1 MMKLMK
7 RLKPYWLSITAVLVL
22 TFGQVIGQLY
32 LPTLMSNIIDK
43 GVVTGDTDYI
53 WSTGMKMLLISFAS
67 VILSVIVVYLA
78 SRISMGFGKELR
90 DKIFT
95 KVEDFSLQEFDKVG
109 TSSLITR
116 TTNDVVQ
123 IQNVLY
129 MMMRLM
135 VMAPIMLLGGI
146 IIMAVGRD
154 AKLSL
159 IFVVV
164 LPLLLLLVVIL
175 GGKAMPM
182 FKSLQKKMDKLNRV
196 IREGLTGIR
205 VVRSF
210 NRNEDELEKFEEANA
225 DYATTA
231 IKVNRLLSLMSPLMM
246 LLMNLTSIAIVWI
259 GSIFIGN
266 GDMQVGDLM
275 AFIQY
280 AMQIMM
286 SFMMLSAVFI
296 MIPRAGASAERI
308 NEVLDMNAEILNPE
322 NPKTSTPPAKL
333 SFEHVTFR
341 YEGAE
346 KPVIEDITF
355 EANAGETIA
364 IIGST
369 GAGKSTLINMIP
381 RFYDVESGVVKINGI
396 DVREMDQSS
405 LRQKIGLVP
414 QKAVL
419 FTGTIASN
427 MRYGKE
433 DATDEEIWEA
443 LRTAQA
449 ENFVSKLANGLGSR
463 VEQGGNNFSG
473 GQKQRLSIARSLIR
487 KPEIYIFDDSF
498 SALDFK
504 TDAKLREALKAET
517 TEAVTL
523 IVAQRITSVVNS
535 DQIIVMNEGK
545 IAGMGTHEELKES
558 NQIYQEIMRSQLS
571 EEEIA

>member
-135 VMAPIMLLGGI
+135 VMAPIMLLGG

-414 QKAVL
+414 QKTVL

>member
-43 GVVTGDTDYI
+43 GVVTGDTEYI

-78 SRISMGFGKELR
+78 SRISMGFGKDLR

-135 VMAPIMLLGGI
+135 VMAPIMLLGG

-333 SFEHVTFR
+333 SFENVTFR

-355 EANAGETIA
+355 EANAGETVA

-433 DATDEEIWEA
+433 DATDEEIWAA

-545 IAGMGTHEELKES
+545 IAGIGTHEELKES

>member
-53 WSTGMKMLLISFAS
+53 WSTGMQMLLISFAS

-78 SRISMGFGKELR
+78 SRISMGFGKDLR

-135 VMAPIMLLGGI
+135 VMAPIMLLGG

-333 SFEHVTFR
+333 SFENVTFR

-355 EANAGETIA
+355 EANAGETVA

-433 DATDEEIWEA
+433 DATDEEIWAA

-517 TEAVTL
+517 TQAVTL

-545 IAGMGTHEELKES
+545 IAGIGTHEELKES

>member
-1 MMKLMK
+1 MKLMK

-53 WSTGMKMLLISFAS
+53 WSTGMQMLLISFAS
-67 VILSVIVVYLA
+67 VILSVTVVYLA
-78 SRISMGFGKELR
+78 SRISMGFGKDLR

-146 IIMAVGRD
+146 IMAVGRD

-164 LPLLLLLVVIL
+164 LPLLLLLVVVL

-355 EANAGETIA
+355 EANAGETVA

-545 IAGMGTHEELKES
+545 IAGIGTHEELKET

>member
-135 VMAPIMLLGGI
+135 VMAPIMLLGG

-369 GAGKSTLINMIP
+369 VAGKSTLINMIP

-517 TEAVTL
+517 TEVVTL

>member
-43 GVVTGDTDYI
+43 GVVKGDTDYI
-53 WSTGMKMLLISFAS
+53 WSTGMQMLLISFAS

-78 SRISMGFGKELR
+78 SRISMGFGKDLR

-146 IIMAVGRD
+146 IMAVGRD

-164 LPLLLLLVVIL
+164 LPLLLLLVVVL

-210 NRNEDELEKFEEANA
+210 NRNADELEKFEEANA

-333 SFEHVTFR
+333 SFENVTFR

-355 EANAGETIA
+355 EAKAGETIA

-396 DVREMDQSS
+396 DVREMDQSF

-433 DATDEEIWEA
+433 DATDEEIWKA

-449 ENFVSKLANGLGSR
+449 ENFVSKLANGLDSR

-487 KPEIYIFDDSF
+487 TPEIYIFDDSF

-535 DQIIVMNEGK
+535 DQIIVLNEGK
-545 IAGMGTHEELKES
+545 VAGIGTHEELKES

>member
-78 SRISMGFGKELR
+78 SRISMRFGKELR

-135 VMAPIMLLGGI
+135 VMAPIMLLGG

>member
-43 GVVTGDTDYI
+43 GVVTGDTNYI
-53 WSTGMKMLLISFAS
+53 WSTGMQMLLISFAS

-78 SRISMGFGKELR
+78 SRISMGFGKDLR

-135 VMAPIMLLGGI
+135 VMAPIMLLGG

-308 NEVLDMNAEILNPE
+308 NEVLGMNAEILNPE

-333 SFEHVTFR
+333 SFENVSFR

-355 EANAGETIA
+355 EANAGETVA

-433 DATDEEIWEA
+433 DATDEEIWAA

-545 IAGMGTHEELKES
+545 IAGIGTHEELKES

>member
-135 VMAPIMLLGGI
+135 VMAPIMLLGG

-504 TDAKLREALKAET
+504 TDVKLREALKAET

>member
-22 TFGQVIGQLY
+22 TFGQVIGQLF

-43 GVVTGDTDYI
+43 GVVKGDTDYI
-53 WSTGMKMLLISFAS
+53 WSTGMQMLLISFAS

-78 SRISMGFGKELR
+78 SRISMGFGKDLR

-135 VMAPIMLLGGI
+135 VMAPIMLLGG

-266 GDMQVGDLM
+266 GDMEVGDLM

-308 NEVLDMNAEILNPE
+308 NEVLDMKAEILNPE

-355 EANAGETIA
+355 EAKAGETIA

-396 DVREMDQSS
+396 DVREMDQSK

-433 DATDEEIWEA
+433 DATDEEIWAA

-487 KPEIYIFDDSF
+487 KQEIYIFDDSF

-535 DQIIVMNEGK
+535 DQIIVLNEGK
-545 IAGMGTHEELKES
+545 IAGIGTHEELKES
-558 NQIYQEIMRSQLS
+558 NKIYQEIMKSQLS

>member
-135 VMAPIMLLGGI
+135 VMAPIMLLGG

-405 LRQKIGLVP
+405 LHQKIGLVP

>member
-135 VMAPIMLLGGI
+135 VMAPITLLGG

>member
-135 VMAPIMLLGGI
+135 VMAPIMLLGG

-341 YEGAE
+341 YEGAK

>member
-135 VMAPIMLLGGI
+135 VMAPIMLLGG

-449 ENFVSKLANGLGSR
+449 ENFVSKLATGLGSR

>member
-146 IIMAVGRD
+146 IMAVGRD

-266 GDMQVGDLM
+266 GGMQVGDLM

>member
-53 WSTGMKMLLISFAS
+53 WSTGMQMLLISFAS

-78 SRISMGFGKELR
+78 SRISMGFGKDLR

-135 VMAPIMLLGGI
+135 VMAPIMLLGG

-333 SFEHVTFR
+333 SFENVTFR

-355 EANAGETIA
+355 EANAGETVA

-433 DATDEEIWEA
+433 DATDEEIWAA

-463 VEQGGNNFSG
+463 VEQSGNNFSG

-545 IAGMGTHEELKES
+545 IAGIGTHEELKES

>member
-53 WSTGMKMLLISFAS
+53 WSTGMQMLLISFAS

-78 SRISMGFGKELR
+78 SRISMGFGKDLR

-135 VMAPIMLLGGI
+135 VMAPIMLLGG

-308 NEVLDMNAEILNPE
+308 NEVLDMNTEILNPE

-333 SFEHVTFR
+333 SFENVTFR

-355 EANAGETIA
+355 EANAGETVA

-433 DATDEEIWEA
+433 DATDEEIWAA

-545 IAGMGTHEELKES
+545 IAGIGTHEELKES

>member
-53 WSTGMKMLLISFAS
+53 WSTGMQMLLISFAS

-78 SRISMGFGKELR
+78 SRISMGFGKDLR

-135 VMAPIMLLGGI
+135 VMAPIMLLGG

-333 SFEHVTFR
+333 SFENVTFR

-355 EANAGETIA
+355 EANAGETVA

-545 IAGMGTHEELKES
+545 IAGIGTHEELKES

>member
-146 IIMAVGRD
+146 IMAVGRD

-164 LPLLLLLVVIL
+164 LPLLLLLVVVL

-308 NEVLDMNAEILNPE
+308 NEVLDMEAEILNPE

>member
-135 VMAPIMLLGGI
+135 VMAPIMLLGG

-333 SFEHVTFR
+333 SFENVTFR

-355 EANAGETIA
+355 EANAGETVA

>member
-135 VMAPIMLLGGI
+135 VMAPIMLLGG

-355 EANAGETIA
+355 EANVGETIA

>member
-135 VMAPIMLLGGI
+135 VMAPIMLLGG

-443 LRTAQA
+443 LRTAQT

>member
-123 IQNVLY
+123 IQNVFY

-135 VMAPIMLLGGI
+135 VMAPIMLLGG

>member
-43 GVVTGDTDYI
+43 GVVTGNTDYI

-135 VMAPIMLLGGI
+135 VMAPIMLLGG

>member
-43 GVVTGDTDYI
+43 GVVTGDTNYI
-53 WSTGMKMLLISFAS
+53 WSTGMQMLLISFAS

-78 SRISMGFGKELR
+78 SRISMGFGKDLR

-135 VMAPIMLLGGI
+135 VMAPIMLLGG

-231 IKVNRLLSLMSPLMM
+231 IKINRLLSLMSPLMM

-333 SFEHVTFR
+333 SFENVTFR

-355 EANAGETIA
+355 EANAGETVA

-545 IAGMGTHEELKES
+545 IAGIGTHEELKES

>member
-53 WSTGMKMLLISFAS
+53 WSTGMQMLLISFAS

-78 SRISMGFGKELR
+78 SKISMGFGKDLR

-146 IIMAVGRD
+146 IMAVGRD

-164 LPLLLLLVVIL
+164 LPLLLLLVVVL

-308 NEVLDMNAEILNPE
+308 NEVLDMEAEILNPE

-333 SFEHVTFR
+333 SFENVTFR

-346 KPVIEDITF
+346 KPVIEDISF
-355 EANAGETIA
+355 QANAGETVA

-449 ENFVSKLANGLGSR
+449 ENFVSKLSNGLGSR

-504 TDAKLREALKAET
+504 TDAKLREALKSET

-535 DQIIVMNEGK
+535 DQIIVLNEGK
-545 IAGMGTHEELKES
+545 IAGIGTHEELKES

>member
-53 WSTGMKMLLISFAS
+53 WSTGMQMLLISFAS

-78 SRISMGFGKELR
+78 SRISMGFGKDLR

-135 VMAPIMLLGGI
+135 VMAPIMLLGG

-333 SFEHVTFR
+333 SFENVSFR

-355 EANAGETIA
+355 EANAGETVA

-433 DATDEEIWEA
+433 DATDEEIWAA

-545 IAGMGTHEELKES
+545 IAGIGTHEELKES

>member
-135 VMAPIMLLGGI
+135 VMAPIMLLGG

-396 DVREMDQSS
+396 DMREMDQSS

>member
-22 TFGQVIGQLY
+22 TFGQVIGQLF

-43 GVVTGDTDYI
+43 GVVKGDTNYI
-53 WSTGMKMLLISFAS
+53 WSTGMQMLLISFAS

-78 SRISMGFGKELR
+78 SRISMGFGKDLR

-135 VMAPIMLLGGI
+135 VMAPIMLLGG

-210 NRNEDELEKFEEANA
+210 NRNEDELEKFEEANT

-266 GDMQVGDLM
+266 GDMEVGDLM

-308 NEVLDMNAEILNPE
+308 NEVLDMKAEILNPE

-355 EANAGETIA
+355 EAKAGETIA

-396 DVREMDQSS
+396 DVREMDQSK

-433 DATDEEIWEA
+433 DATDEEIWAA

-535 DQIIVMNEGK
+535 DQIIVLNEGK
-545 IAGMGTHEELKES
+545 IAGIGTHEELKES
-558 NQIYQEIMRSQLS
+558 NKIYQEIMKSQLS

>member
-135 VMAPIMLLGGI
+135 VMAPIMLLGG

-433 DATDEEIWEA
+433 DATDEEIWEV

>member
-43 GVVTGDTDYI
+43 GVVTGDTEYI

-78 SRISMGFGKELR
+78 SRISMGFGKDLR

-146 IIMAVGRD
+146 IMAVGSD

-333 SFEHVTFR
+333 SFENVTFR

-355 EANAGETIA
+355 EANAGETVA

-433 DATDEEIWEA
+433 DATDEEIWAA

-545 IAGMGTHEELKES
+545 IAGIGTHEELKES

>member
-43 GVVTGDTDYI
+43 GVVKGDTDYI
-53 WSTGMKMLLISFAS
+53 WSTGMQMLLISFAS

-78 SRISMGFGKELR
+78 SRISMGFGKDLR

-146 IIMAVGRD
+146 IMAVGRD

-164 LPLLLLLVVIL
+164 LPLLLLLVVVL

-210 NRNEDELEKFEEANA
+210 NRNADELEKFEEANA

-333 SFEHVTFR
+333 SFENVTFR

-355 EANAGETIA
+355 EAKAGETIA

-396 DVREMDQSS
+396 DVREMDQSI

-433 DATDEEIWEA
+433 GATDEEIWKA

-449 ENFVSKLANGLGSR
+449 ENFVSKLANGLDSR

-487 KPEIYIFDDSF
+487 TPEIYIFDDSF

-504 TDAKLREALKAET
+504 TDAKLRDALKAET

-535 DQIIVMNEGK
+535 DQIIVLNEGK
-545 IAGMGTHEELKES
+545 VAGIGTHEELKES

>member
-135 VMAPIMLLGGI
+135 VMAPIMLLGG

-333 SFEHVTFR
+333 SFEHVTFC

>member
-135 VMAPIMLLGGI
+135 VMAPIMLLGG

-473 GQKQRLSIARSLIR
+473 GQKQRLSIVRSLIR

>member
-53 WSTGMKMLLISFAS
+53 WSTGMKMLLILFAS

-135 VMAPIMLLGGI
+135 VMAPIMLLGG

>member
-1 MMKLMK
+1 MK

-67 VILSVIVVYLA
+67 VILSVIVVYLV

-135 VMAPIMLLGGI
+135 VMAPIMLLGG

-449 ENFVSKLANGLGSR
+449 ENFVSKLATGLGSR

-535 DQIIVMNEGK
+535 DQIIVMNEGE

>member
-78 SRISMGFGKELR
+78 SRISMGFGKDLR

-135 VMAPIMLLGGI
+135 VMAPIMLLGG

-355 EANAGETIA
+355 EANAGETVA

-433 DATDEEIWEA
+433 DATDEEIWAA

-545 IAGMGTHEELKES
+545 IAGIGTHEELKES